1 MDIKTLVNETN
12 QALNNHDLEKFL
24 SYHDSNIEFT
34 EPGRAGKGHADF
46 IVTLKLLAAAFPDMR
61 VTSENLVVEGD
72 RAFFEGQ
79 LDGTQTAPLRMPG
92 GPEIPATGKRVSFRA
107 AVYIQVRND
116 KIIKSHLY
124 NDRMELMQ
132 QLGITPQASA
142 AARG

>member
-1 MDIKTLVNETN
+1 MDIKTLVNETT

-34 EPGRAGKGHADF
+34 EPGRAGKGRADF
-46 IVTLKLLAAAFPDMR
+46 AVTLELLAAAFPDMR
-61 VTSENLVVEGD
+61 STSENLVVEGD
-72 RAFFEGQ
+72 RAFFEAK

-92 GPEIPATGKRVSFRA
+92 GPEIPATGKRVSIRA
-107 AVYIQVRND
+107 AVYIQVRDD
-116 KIIKSHLY
+116 KIVKSHLY

-142 AARG
+142 VARG